1 MISLLIAF
9 AVLIVGYCIYSRVA
23 EKAFGV
29 DGRLTPAVAINDGVD
44 CVPMKTWKAFLVQLL
59 NIAGTGPIFG
69 ALMGAV
75 FGPVVFLW
83 IVFGSILG
91 GAVHDYMSGMISSRH
106 GGASIA
112 ELSGTYLGKV
122 AKWVMRIFSV
132 VLLVLCGT
140 VFVTSPAAL
149 LAKLVPVPWMNGT
162 FWAIFIL
169 VYYLLAILLPIDK
182 LIGKLYPV
190 FGVLLIVM
198 AAAVLGGIAF
208 SGGKYVIPELTLDN
222 LHPTGTPVWPY
233 MFITVACGAVSGF
246 HATQSPM
253 VAKCILNERVGRK
266 VFYGAMISESVI
278 ALVWAAAGVAFYGT
292 TQLLNEALA
301 GGASN
306 VVYEISTGVL
316 GVFGGVLA
324 VAGVIVCPI
333 TSGDTAF
340 RGARLILAETFRLD
354 QKKIRNRLLITIP
367 LLAVGGLLTWFAIA
381 NDNGFGIIWRYF
393 SWSNQTLAMIALWV
407 ATAYLVR
414 KGRYRFGSLL
424 TALPATFMSAVSMTY
439 ILAASEGF
447 RLPTRVAY
455 PIGGAFAG
463 ALFVVYV
470 VLWAYCAR
478 RRLIEPVEP
487 ADLDEETD
495 SAPTFDEGITAEI
508 ASDEVAAE
516 TPAPALGDQEAVS
529 SVEDIE

>member
-1 MISLLIAF
+1 MISLLISF
-9 AVLIVGYCIYSRVA
+9 AVLIVGFIIYGKVT
-23 EKAFGV
+23 EKIFAP
-29 DGRLTPAVAINDGVD
+29 DDRQTPAIAINDGVD
-44 CVPMKTWKAFLVQLL
+44 CVPMKTWKAFLIQLL

-106 GGASIA
+106 KGASIA

-122 AKWVMRIFSV
+122 AKWIMRVFSV

-140 VFVTSPAAL
+140 VFVTSPAGL
-149 LAKLVPVPWMNGT
+149 LDKLTPDWMNGT
-162 FWAIFIL
+162 FWAVIIL
-169 VYYLLAILLPIDK
+169 AYYLLATLLPIDK
-182 LIGKLYPV
+182 LIGKLYPI

-198 AAAVLGGIAF
+198 AAAVIGGIIF
-208 SGGKYVIPELTLDN
+208 SGGKYTIPEISLQN
-222 LHPTGTPVWPY
+222 LHPDGTPIWPY

-253 VAKCILNERVGRK
+253 IAKCIKSEREGRI

-278 ALVWAAAGVAFYGT
+278 ALVWAAAGVSFYGA
-292 TQLLNEALA
+292 TQLLNEALK

-316 GVFGGVLA
+316 GVFGGFLA

-340 RGARLILAETFRLD
+340 RSARLILAETFRLD
-354 QKKIRNRLLITIP
+354 QKSMRNRLLITIP
-367 LLAVGGLLTWFAIA
+367 LLVIGGLLTWFAIV
-381 NDNGFGIIWRYF
+381 NDNGFQIIWRYF

-407 ATAYLVR
+407 STAYLLK
-414 KGRYRFGSLL
+414 KGKYRFGSLI
-424 TALPATFMSAVSMTY
+424 TALPAAFMTSVSITY
-439 ILAASEGF
+439 IMIAQEGF
-447 RLPTRVAY
+447 RLNATISYTV
-455 PIGGAFAG
+455 GASA
-463 ALFVVYV
+463 AAVLLVVYFV
-470 VLWAYCAR
+470 I
-478 RRLIEPVEP
+478 LIRNIKRPVN
-487 ADLDEETD
+487 
-495 SAPTFDEGITAEI
+495 SA
-508 ASDEVAAE
+508 
-516 TPAPALGDQEAVS
+516 
-529 SVEDIE
+529 

>member
-9 AVLIVGYCIYSRVA
+9 AVLIIGYLLYSRVT
-23 EKAFGV
+23 EKVFAT
-29 DGRLTPAVAINDGVD
+29 DDRKTPAVEINDGVD

-91 GAVHDYMSGMISSRH
+91 GAVHDYMSGMISERH

-112 ELSGTYLGKV
+112 ELSGVYLGKA
-122 AKWVMRIFSV
+122 AKWIMRVFSV

-149 LAKLVPVPWMNGT
+149 LAKLTPDWMNGT
-162 FWAIFIL
+162 FWAIIVL
-169 VYYLLAILLPIDK
+169 AYYLLATLLPIDK

-190 FGVLLIVM
+190 FGVLLIIM
-198 AAAVLGGIAF
+198 AGAVLGGILF
-208 SGGKYVIPELTLDN
+208 SGGAYKIPELTLEN
-222 LHPTGTPVWPY
+222 LHPSGTPVWPY

-253 VAKCILNERVGRK
+253 IAKCITSEKVGRK

-301 GGASN
+301 SGASN

-316 GVFGGVLA
+316 GTFGGILA
-324 VAGVIVCPI
+324 IVGVVVCPI

-340 RGARLILAETFRLD
+340 RSARLILAETFKLE
-354 QKKIRNRLLITIP
+354 QKKIKNRLIITIP
-367 LLAVGGLLTWFAIA
+367 LLVIGGLLTWFAIA
-381 NDNGFGIIWRYF
+381 NGNGFQTIWRYF

-407 ATAYLVR
+407 ATAYLV
-414 KGRYRFGSLL
+414 KNGRYRFGSLL

-439 ILAASEGF
+439 ILTAGEGF
-447 RLPTRVAY
+447 RLPIVVAY
-455 PIGGAFAG
+455 PVGIGFAAG
-463 ALFVVYV
+463 LFIVYF
-470 VLWAYCAR
+470 VLWIR
-478 RRLIEPVEP
+478 QNKRPLK
-487 ADLDEETD
+487 
-495 SAPTFDEGITAEI
+495 EI
-508 ASDEVAAE
+508 
-516 TPAPALGDQEAVS
+516 
-529 SVEDIE
+529 